1 MNIERQIPGQLPVTT
16 STNLAAI
23 RSLMAADRTLLA
35 WIRTS
40 LSLLSF
46 GFTIYKVLQ
55 SFEAAGGILPGQHIN
70 TPRTVGLFLT
80 GAGTVAML
88 MGTIQYVT
96 SVRGFRALWVE
107 DFHQRGQFP
116 LARPPM
122 FMAVLMSISGVVLF
136 VSIISRLF

>member
-1 MNIERQIPGQLPVTT
+1 VSVPPPDHSQLPVQT
-16 STNLAAI
+16 STSLAAA

-55 SFEAAGGILPGQHIN
+55 SFEAAGGTLPGRDIN
-70 TPRTVGLFLT
+70 TPRVVGLFLT

-88 MGTIQYVT
+88 MGTIQYVM
-96 SVRGFRALWVE
+96 SLKGFQLLWAR
-107 DFHQRGQFP
+107 DFHQSGQFP

-136 VSIISRLF
+136 VSIITHLF

>member
-1 MNIERQIPGQLPVTT
+1 MNIEPQIPGQLPVAT

-55 SFEAAGGILPGQHIN
+55 SFEAAGGILPGRDIN
-70 TPRTVGLFLT
+70 TPRVVGLFLT

-88 MGTIQYVT
+88 MGTIQYVM
-96 SVRGFRALWVE
+96 SVRGFQLLWAK
-107 DFHQRGQFP
+107 DFNQ
-116 LARPPM
+116 
-122 FMAVLMSISGVVLF
+122 
-136 VSIISRLF
+136 